1 MLTYFL
7 KCLVFLTIFKL
18 AISDP
23 IGQNCQVP
31 EKVNNLKP
39 VLVECLGITN
49 CQWLWIYDFSS
60 FVRTAQL
67 QHQYDELTA
76 IVNVMK

>member
-1 MLTYFL
+1 MLNYIL
-7 KCLVFLTIFKL
+7 KCLVLLTFFNL

-31 EKVNNLKP
+31 EKVDNMKP

-49 CQWLWIYDFSS
+49 WQWL
-60 FVRTAQL
+60 
-67 QHQYDELTA
+67 
-76 IVNVMK
+76 